1 MIQLKFVMKSDGRFE
16 IPSDKRLLFQ
26 TMKQQSDWL
35 EVEVRPVYQRRS
47 LSQNNLYQTLVKELC
62 ICLGE
67 RYPEHMKEMI
77 KQKAVYMGYPCEKD
91 EHGLD
96 MFVGDM
102 PVPKSSRDVSVE
114 EFEILIEACY
124 MVAEENDIHLEVR

>member
-67 RYPEHMKEMI
+67 RYPEHMKELI